1 MILTSQTAM
10 RKFNLGSF
18 VCLFLIGLIF
28 TVAKAPFAFCADN
41 WTDRG
46 MSYVQARD
54 YSKGLECFHA
64 SLKER
69 PDNWQTLQ
77 NIANCHMQLGRYQT
91 AITFLQESIEVGGL
105 HASQCKNMAAVYQR
119 LGQPEKALSWLR
131 LACSV
136 DPTKAG
142 DPNVQAAISKLQ
154 DPANNPKG
162 SVSSVDYLSSLTS
175 HKGWIKKAMPLKVY
189 VRKNIQ
195 IPAFYEEFARMI
207 GESFDQWSAA
217 TDGAVSYLLLT
228 NPEGANIIC
237 DYTDRKELVSS
248 QHELGIDGTAEM
260 LLKSDGEPGS
270 ANVVVLVKDSP
281 SATAFRKRPMLMH
294 CCLHEIGH
302 ALGMHGHSPNNHD
315 VMFSA
320 ATLTGP
326 TVLSERDKNTIRR
339 IYKP

>member
-1 MILTSQTAM
+1 MKTLIQKVVGKFRLRDFIYFSLMGILVELAT
-10 RKFNLGSF
+10 
-18 VCLFLIGLIF
+18 
-28 TVAKAPFAFCADN
+28 APFSFGADN
-41 WTDRG
+41 WTERG
-46 MSYVQARD
+46 MTYVQAGD
-54 YSKGLECFHA
+54 HSKGLKCFHE

-91 AITFLQESIEVGGL
+91 AITFLQESIELGGL

-119 LGQPEKALSWLR
+119 LGQPKKALSWLR

-136 DPTKAG
+136 DPTQAA

-154 DPANNPKG
+154 DPANNPNG
-162 SVSSVDYLSSLTS
+162 SLAASDYLSSLTS
-175 HKGWIKKAMPLKVY
+175 HKGWRKQAMPLKVY

-195 IPAFYEEFARMI
+195 IPNFYEEFAGMI
-207 GESFDQWSAA
+207 GESFGQWSTA
-217 TDGAVSYLLLT
+217 TGGAVSYLLMK

-270 ANVVVLVKDSP
+270 ANVVVLVKNSP
-281 SATAFRKRPMLMH
+281 NESGFISRPMLMH

-302 ALGMHGHSPNNHD
+302 ALGMHGHSPNRQD
-315 VMFSA
+315 VMFPA
-320 ATLTGP
+320 ANPTG
-326 TVLSERDKNTIRR
+326 TGVLSSRDKATMRLMYR
-339 IYKP
+339 